1 MMRRVWRSWVY
12 YCKILNRSLDN
23 GYVYF
28 FFHTCYYSKKHNYCQ
43 AKSSKQPVGML
54 QNQNHT
60 YFQRQRNGG
69 RG

>member
-12 YCKILNRSLDN
+12 YCKILNCSPSN
-23 GYVYF
+23 GHMYF
-28 FFHTCYYSKKHNYCQ
+28 FIHVSYYSKKHNHCQ
-43 AKSSKQPVGML
+43 AKNSKQSVGTL

-60 YFQRQRNGG
+60 YFQRQRGDG